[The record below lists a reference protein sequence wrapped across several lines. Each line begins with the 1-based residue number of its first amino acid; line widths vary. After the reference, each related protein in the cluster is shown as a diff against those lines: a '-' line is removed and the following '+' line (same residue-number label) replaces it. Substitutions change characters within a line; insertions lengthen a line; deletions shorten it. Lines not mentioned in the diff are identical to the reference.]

1 MIEKFANLNE
11 IEFNK
16 LKAAIAQITIL
27 IAGADGKIDKEEAE
41 WAKKVTEIRSYKMHK
56 DLKSYYQEVG
66 KTYVGDMNAM
76 LLELPTDYVERE
88 KILISNLS
96 DLNIILAKLD
106 GPIGARLYQSFKSFA
121 NHVAKASGGFMGFF
135 SVDSR
140 ESELIQL
147 SMIKPIDALLTDEEE

>member
-1 MIEKFANLNE
+1 MIENFANLNE

-41 WAKKVTEIRSYKMHK
+41 WAKKVTEIRSYKMHNDIK
-56 DLKSYYQEVG
+56 PYYQEVG
-66 KTYVGDMNAM
+66 KTYVEDMNAM
-76 LLELPTDYVERE
+76 LQELPTDYLERE

-96 DLNIILAKLD
+96 ELNQILPKLD
-106 GPIGARLYQSFKSFA
+106 EQIAARLYQSFKSFA

-140 ESELIQL
+140 ESELMQL
-147 SMIKPIDALLTDEEE
+147 SMIKSIDALLTDEEE